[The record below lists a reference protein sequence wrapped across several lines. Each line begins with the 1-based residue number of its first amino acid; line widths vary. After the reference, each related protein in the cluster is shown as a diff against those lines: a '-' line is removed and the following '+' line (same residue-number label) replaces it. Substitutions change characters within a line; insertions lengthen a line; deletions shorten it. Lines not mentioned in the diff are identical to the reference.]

1 MTDKELILELTKAV
15 IAKND
20 NITNK
25 TTSELGGAV
34 SQIFNKIAKEIKNTL
49 SDLEKTNK

>member
-15 IAKND
+15 IAKNE

-25 TTSELGGAV
+25 PTNELGEIA
-34 SQIFNKIAKEIKNTL
+34 SQIFNEIAKEIKNTL